1 MIPRYSTKEMS
12 EIWSMKN
19 KYRLWL
25 KIEILV
31 CEIYEKT
38 WSNSKNKSAV
48 IKKLANFDEK
58 LEIEKLNTA

>member
-31 CEIYEKT
+31 CEIHEKLGVIP
-38 WSNSKNKSAV
+38 KNKSAV
-48 IKKLANFDEK
+48 IKN
-58 LEIEKLNTA
+58 